1 LFSELA
7 ILPRTEAER
16 LARQQQRRALRWRL
30 LRLAVALALVGG
42 TTVWASG
49 VFFDLGP
56 NPPSATTRVSASLAP
71 HTWAQV
77 RRTPHSSGF
86 TPDAAPFPHQVTWA
100 YRTSKPL
107 LASPAVAEE
116 HVYLTTGDGRTIAL
130 DQYTGHLVWE
140 YRSGWL
146 SSSTPAVTGDAVI
159 FATRPGSVVS
169 LHRQSGA
176 LRWETHLKS
185 PIVASPIVVHGTVY
199 IGAADKKLYALDAA
213 TGRQRWAF
221 ATQDWIVS
229 AVAYAG
235 DRVIVASQDSRLH
248 VVGAET
254 GRRRLLYET
263 GMGRHIGVGPA
274 IAGERAYF
282 GTVGARVWAID
293 WQATTYPWEPALLF
307 WQTNLYLWGM
317 RSTPPIQKGGVW
329 SRQVGGDVR
338 HTPAIAH
345 NLVYVTAAP
354 GKVVALDAATGA
366 ERWRTDLRMVITA
379 APTVAGTTVLIGTQD
394 GMVFGLDAHTGA
406 VLWDFTTAG
415 KITGSP
421 IVAGDTMYVAS
432 HDGTLYAVTRAQ

>member
-1 LFSELA
+1 MLF
-7 ILPRTEAER
+7 T
-16 LARQQQRRALRWRL
+16 
-30 LRLAVALALVGG
+30 
-42 TTVWASG
+42 
-49 VFFDLGP
+49 
-56 NPPSATTRVSASLAP
+56 
-71 HTWAQV
+71 
-77 RRTPHSSGF
+77 
-86 TPDAAPFPHQVTWA
+86 
-100 YRTSKPL
+100 
-107 LASPAVAEE
+107 
-116 HVYLTTGDGRTIAL
+116 
-130 DQYTGHLVWE
+130 
-140 YRSGWL
+140 
-146 SSSTPAVTGDAVI
+146 
-159 FATRPGSVVS
+159 TRPGSVVA

-185 PIVASPIVVHGTVY
+185 PIVASPIVVQGTVY

-213 TGRQRWAF
+213 TGQQRWAF

-229 AVAYAG
+229 AVAVAG

-317 RSTPPIQKGGVW
+317 RSTPPVQKGSVW
-329 SRQVGGDVR
+329 SRHVGGDVR

-379 APTVAGTTVLIGTQD
+379 APTVAGTAVLIGTQD
-394 GMVFGLDAHTGA
+394 GVVFGLDAHTGA

-432 HDGTLYAVTRAQ
+432 HDGTLYAVTSSQ